1 MSGRANDPNCMR
13 VSPKRGESYK
23 RKNSR
28 QFARFSQDNVRGR
41 AWLDRAKGQRRKTT
55 HRIAQYMYTASQIP
69 ATNRDSW

>member
-1 MSGRANDPNCMR
+1 MSGRANHPNCMR
-13 VSPKRGESYK
+13 VSPNVGVLKTQ
-23 RKNSR
+23 NSR
-28 QFARFSQDNVRGR
+28 QFARVSQDNVRGR